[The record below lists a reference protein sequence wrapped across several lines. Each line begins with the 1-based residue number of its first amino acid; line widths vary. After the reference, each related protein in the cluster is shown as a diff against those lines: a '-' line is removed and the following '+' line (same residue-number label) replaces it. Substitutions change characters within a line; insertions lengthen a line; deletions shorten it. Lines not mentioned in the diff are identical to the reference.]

1 MTSPL
6 REPFR
11 SMLRTSRQGDGR
23 RFAILGAVLGT
34 LATLFAG
41 YLLHYVFHRAAA
53 YGEPLSFR
61 MEELV
66 PLLLALAVVAAGAA
80 MAFIGMKTLRT
91 VDDPWWFGDPSRK
104 IVGARRLSRG
114 GRRGI
119 GVRFEND
126 GGGERLFEYDWPAG
140 DEAREIAAL
149 EAVWALP
156 QYAGPR

>member
-1 MTSPL
+1 MTNPL

-23 RFAILGAVLGT
+23 RFAILGGVLGV

-41 YLLHYVFHRAAA
+41 YLLFYVVSRAAA
-53 YGEPLSFR
+53 YGEPVSFR
-61 MEELV
+61 MEELI

-80 MAFIGMKTLRT
+80 MAFVGIKTLRT
-91 VDDPWWFGDPSRK
+91 VDDPWWFGDPGRK

-126 GGGERLFEYDWPAG
+126 GVERLFEYDWPPG